1 MLRMTASVG
10 EMGRLTI
17 AALISG
23 VIACAQIGYP
33 GQYPGTYPPGSYPP
47 GTYPGT
53 YPGGGAGIPIPGR
66 HKKDK
71 DQDTEALKDDKGK
84 VTEIGQ
90 DHFNIETTDHREV
103 TFAITKDTKFTDHS
117 KTVGLE
123 ALGIGQTVDV
133 QSREGDHENFTAV
146 NVLIVG
152 RGSATPAASD
162 TPSRDADDSGPPVI
176 RRAGSE
182 TSGTTAPPSAAPAPA
197 KQTASADTNADSSNT
212 PTTIVERAPG
222 NAAEEADDGGPPVLH
237 RGKPR
242 PGDEQPDTPIPAQTT
257 AATTTAAPPVETASA
272 SIPPSGSYDDG
283 STTLPPNARP
293 NSGTADAFL
302 EEARQTAEQFTEGLP
317 NFTCTE
323 AVTRYYSEATHGTA
337 WQPIDVVTATL
348 VYDGGK
354 ESYQNLLVDGRK
366 ADPQKTG
373 GAWSYGEF
381 GTVLAGLFNPGLGA
395 NFSYRHDDEYNGFMS
410 RMFDIEVEQPRSNWN
425 IHEGGQAFRPAYR
438 GTVWIDKSTKR
449 VVRIEM
455 QAVDLPKTF
464 PVDHAEMA
472 LDYQYVTLGTH
483 KFLVPTHSEVLMC
496 HRGMPDCSKNVI
508 DFRNYRKYGSD
519 TEITFGQ

>member
-1 MLRMTASVG
+1 MLRMPPSVG
-10 EMGRLTI
+10 EMGRFTI

-33 GQYPGTYPPGSYPP
+33 GQYPGTYPPGGYPP
-47 GTYPGT
+47 GTYPG
-53 YPGGGAGIPIPGR
+53 GGTGIPIPGGGR
-66 HKKDK
+66 HKK

-103 TFAITKDTKFTDHS
+103 TFAVTKDTKFSQHS
-117 KTVGLE
+117 KAVGLD

-133 QSREGDHENFTAV
+133 QSREGDQENFTAV
-146 NVLIVG
+146 NVLILG
-152 RGSATPAASD
+152 KGSATPAASD
-162 TPSRDADDSGPPVI
+162 TPQRSADDNGPPVI
-176 RRAGSE
+176 HRGGSD
-182 TSGTTAPPSAAPAPA
+182 TSGATAQPPTAAPAPA
-197 KQTASADTNADSSNT
+197 KQTAAADAGSDNSNAPS
-212 PTTIVERAPG
+212 TIVERAPS
-222 NAAEEADDGGPPVLH
+222 NTTAEADDGGPPVLH

-242 PGDEQPDTPIPAQTT
+242 ADEEQPDTPVPAQSTT
-257 AATTTAAPPVETASA
+257 AADTTAAAPVETASA
-272 SIPPSGSYDDG
+272 RIPPSGDDDG
-283 STTLPPNARP
+283 STTLPPNAHS
-293 NSGTADAFL
+293 NSASADAFL
-302 EEARQTAEQFTEGLP
+302 EQARQTAEQFTEGLP

-323 AVTRYYSEATHGTA
+323 AVTRYFTESTHGTS

-348 VYDGGK
+348 VYDQGK
-354 ESYQNLLVDGRK
+354 ESFQNMLVDGKK

-381 GTVLAGLFNPGLGA
+381 GSVLAGLFDPGLGA
-395 NFSYRHDDEYNGFMS
+395 NFIYRHDDEYNGFMS

-438 GTVWIDKSTKR
+438 GTVWVDKATKR

-483 KFLVPTHSEVLMC
+483 RFLVPTHSEVLMC

-508 DFRNYRKYGSD
+508 DFRNYRKYGSE
-519 TEITFGQ
+519 TEVTFGQ